1 LAKLLGEA
9 TIQISKKLG
18 PTMSGLLNLLNAWKK
33 IIVGVAA
40 LRQGEIRIF
49 QTSMLGSILTNIL
62 LGLGCCFLAGGL
74 KFKESNFQTSVV
86 QTSSS
91 VMTLSCLTLV
101 IPAAYHS
108 SRGNPSSPDDT
119 KRGLLIISRGTAV
132 LLLIVYVVYLFFQLK
147 THKDLF
153 KVLVDEEEEESKMN
167 MVSAGFALLIVTV
180 ITSFCADYLMASI
193 KETANWYN
201 IPKSFIGLILL
212 PMMGNTS
219 AEDTAL
225 RMAMKCKMERTIGIC
240 VGNSIQIAAFVAP
253 LLVIIGWMSGIEAT
267 LFFADFE
274 TIVLFASVL
283 LVDILIQKGKSNY
296 MDGLLLVTLYLV
308 IALAFWAA

>member
-1 LAKLLGEA
+1 MCHF
-9 TIQISKKLG
+9 SY
-18 PTMSGLLNLLNAWKK
+18 
-33 IIVGVAA
+33 
-40 LRQGEIRIF
+40 
-49 QTSMLGSILTNIL
+49 
-62 LGLGCCFLAGGL
+62 
-74 KFKESNFQTSVV
+74 
-86 QTSSS
+86 
-91 VMTLSCLTLV
+91 LV
-101 IPAAYHS
+101 LQ
-108 SRGNPSSPDDT
+108 PDDT
-119 KRGLLIISRGTAV
+119 KLGLLIISRGTAV
-132 LLLIVYVVYLFFQLK
+132 LLLIVYVAYLFFQLK
-147 THKDLF
+147 THNDLF
-153 KVLVDEEEEESKMN
+153 KMPVDDEEGEEEPKMN
-167 MVSAGFALLIVTV
+167 IVSAGFALLIVTV
-180 ITSFCADYLMASI
+180 ITSFCADYLVASI

-225 RMAMKCKMERTIGIC
+225 RMAMKCKMDRTIGIC
-240 VGNSIQIAAFVAP
+240 VGNSIQVAAFVAP